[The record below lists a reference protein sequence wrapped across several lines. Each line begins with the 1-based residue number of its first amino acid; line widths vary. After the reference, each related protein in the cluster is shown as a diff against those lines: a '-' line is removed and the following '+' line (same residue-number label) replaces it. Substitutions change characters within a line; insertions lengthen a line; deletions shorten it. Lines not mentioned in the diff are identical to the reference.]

1 MCRSQSLLGVKH
13 KNPSNVQQE
22 NRNLFDTTEK
32 KKKKKKDLLH
42 LKYLCKEE
50 ESLNKLSAVLTFH
63 DSLCVNRAYLLVS
76 CN

>member
-1 MCRSQSLLGVKH
+1 MFSRRIETFLIQL
-13 KNPSNVQQE
+13 
-22 NRNLFDTTEK
+22 K
-32 KKKKKKDLLH
+32 KRKKKKDLLH